1 MITGQLNEYWT
12 AVVMRAAVC
21 DWKAVV
27 MRAAVCDW
35 TAVVMRAAVWD
46 WTAVRLLNT
55 LRNFHLRQLYDY

>member
-46 WTAVRLLNT
+46 WSKTTEHLKELPLKAAV
-55 LRNFHLRQLYDY
+55 